1 MNEKLHHAMKF
12 VKEKKKEFMIGVL
25 VLVLVGTAGTF
36 VILSHSKTEVKDGW
50 VNDGVAPQY
59 YEEGELQKG
68 LLEIDGSWFY
78 FGDDGFMKTGFVEI
92 DGKTYY
98 FDSDGKM
105 VTGFMEIA
113 GSTYY
118 FDKSGV
124 MATGKVTING
134 IEYDFGTD
142 GKLILDEGNKIEVTE
157 DEEGN
162 QTVVVKDKDGKE
174 VSKVTVNESKPE
186 NVSVPQGSTGKE
198 TSTDN
203 SRPSSGGNTGN
214 GGSSSGGSG
223 SGDNGSNNSGGSGS
237 GGNTGNGGSSS
248 GGSGSGDNG
257 SNNSGGSGNGG
268 NTGNGGSSS
277 GGSGSGDNGSN
288 NSGGSGNGGSFDNGS
303 TEDKPDNSSHW
314 WDGLSVSQIRAK
326 VTASMVWKNEITGQT
341 YKGVDG
347 LSFAWNQE
355 DFAYGGLKLI
365 SNPYGVDMSYN
376 FPGGRKGMIAKNTFE
391 MFWNIPEG
399 TYNGMK
405 SINLGT
411 FTISIPKAISIEEV
425 NNLYK

>member
-1 MNEKLHHAMKF
+1 MNEKLSYAMNF
-12 VKEKKKEFMIGVL
+12 VRKKKREFMIGVL
-25 VLVLVGTAGTF
+25 VLVLAGTAGTF
-36 VILSHSKTEVKDGW
+36 AVLSNTKAETKDGW
-50 VNDGVAPQY
+50 YKGDVAPQY
-59 YEEGELQKG
+59 YVDGELQKG
-68 LLEIDGSWFY
+68 LLEVDGDWFY
-78 FGDDGFMKTGFVEI
+78 FGEDGFMKTGFVEI

-98 FDSDGKM
+98 FDSKGKM

-198 TSTDN
+198 TSTGNSGSNNGGSSDN
-203 SRPSSGGNTGN
+203 GGNSGN
-214 GGSSSGGSG
+214 GGSSGGSG
-223 SGDNGSNNSGGSGS
+223 SGNNSSSNGGGSNNGGSS
-237 GGNTGNGGSSS
+237 DNGGNSGNGGSS
-248 GGSGSGDNG
+248 GGSGSGNNGSSNGGG
-257 SNNSGGSGNGG
+257 SNNGGSSDNGGNSGNGG
-268 NTGNGGSSS
+268 SS
-277 GGSGSGDNGSN
+277 GGSGSG
-288 NSGGSGNGGSFDNGS
+288 DNGS

-326 VTASMVWKNEITGQT
+326 VTGAMVWKNEITGQT
-341 YKGVDG
+341 YKGVDN
-347 LSFAWNQE
+347 LTFAWNQE
-355 DFAYGGLKLI
+355 NIVFGGLKLV
-365 SNPYGVDMSYN
+365 SNPYNVDLPYS
-376 FPGGRKGMIAKNTFE
+376 FPGGRGGMISTDTFE
-391 MFWNIPEG
+391 MFWNLPEG

-405 SINLGT
+405 GINLGT
-411 FTISIPKAISIEEV
+411 FTIKKPAAISADEV
-425 NNLYK
+425 TALYQ